1 MRNFRCFEEFCINLK
16 EDYTVIVGINGA
28 GKTTILDAISIAL
41 GSYISAFD
49 GIYSN
54 GILSHDAYYKYHEL
68 GNRIDPQSQFPVI
81 IDAIMN
87 VEGNYM
93 ELERRLNKKG
103 GKTTVSG
110 TVEIRKYAKCLQD
123 RIMEGDKNLILPI
136 ISYYGTGRLW
146 MQKNQKK
153 TKKTNIMFARQTGYV
168 DCLASASSEKSMLKW
183 FEEMTYIEL
192 QEGKKVEELESVK
205 KALKRC
211 YINVDKD
218 IKDVNFIFNVK
229 SHDLEIKIERLNGQ
243 KEILPIKLLSDGIK
257 GVLGMVADI
266 SYRMALLNPQLLDKS
281 NNTPGIVL
289 IDEVDMHLHP
299 SWQMRIIDDLRAIFP
314 NVQFI
319 FTTHSPSI
327 ISNVPKE
334 NILILDNREVYEPSN
349 TTYGR
354 DITSILREIMNVE
367 VRPKK
372 VVDMIKKF
380 NKLIEDGKIEEAREV
395 LNKLEL
401 ILGSDDSDVVGARIT
416 LALEEI

>member
-1 MRNFRCFEEFCINLK
+1 MKNFRCFENFSMDLK

-28 GKTTILDAISIAL
+28 GKTSILDAISIAL

-68 GNRIDPQSQFPVI
+68 GNRIDPQSQFPVR

-87 VEGNYM
+87 VDGKYM
-93 ELERRLNKKG
+93 ELERSLNKKG

-110 TVEIRKYAKCLQD
+110 TVEIRKYAKSIQEGI
-123 RIMEGDKNLILPI
+123 REGDKSIILPI

-153 TKKTNIMFARQTGYV
+153 TKKSNIMFARQTGYM
-168 DCLASASSEKSMLKW
+168 DCLSSASSEKSMLKW

-205 KALKRC
+205 EALKRC

-218 IKDVNFIFNVK
+218 IQNVDFIFNIK
-229 SHDLEIKIERLNGQ
+229 KHDLEIKSERMDGG

-257 GVLGMVADI
+257 GILGMVADI
-266 SYRMALLNPQLLDKS
+266 SYRMALLNPQLLDRS
-281 NNTPGIVL
+281 NDTPGIIL

-299 SWQMRIIDDLRAIFP
+299 SWQKRIIEDLTHIFP

-319 FTTHSPSI
+319 ITTHSPSI

-334 NILILDNREVYEPSN
+334 NILILDDRQVYEPDN

-354 DITSILREIMNVE
+354 DVTSILREIMNVE

-372 VVDMIKKF
+372 VLDMIKNF
-380 NKLIEDGKIEEAREV
+380 NELIEGEQLDKARAIV
-395 LNKLEL
+395 DNLEQ
-401 ILGSDDSDVVGARIT
+401 ILGPNDSDVVNAKIT
-416 LALEEI
+416 LELEEL